1 MSTSFIDCV
10 SQHNVAVGSF
20 SPLRQIDSPR
30 QERVDCFVKRTR
42 NWHCAAHYLPGS
54 REPDV
59 AKSTRRWLRWRGC
72 CCGEP
77 DDGCGGE
84 EGCGSGVGEDKKLA
98 KKRKN
103 AKKKAAE
110 TGNRTSP
117 TMACVR
123 NLGTRHVF
131 GADSGKFL
139 PTGRDER
146 QNRPTHQRIMTLLS
160 MAVVPEERIAF
171 RRRFVKAMRGGDA
184 ECRELLCLLP

>member
-1 MSTSFIDCV
+1 MSPNRRDVGCV
-10 SQHNVAVGSF
+10 GVDVVVENGMTVVA
-20 SPLRQIDSPR
+20 
-30 QERVDCFVKRTR
+30 ERKVV
-42 NWHCAAHYLPGS
+42 
-54 REPDV
+54 
-59 AKSTRRWLRWRGC
+59 
-72 CCGEP
+72 
-77 DDGCGGE
+77 
-84 EGCGSGVGEDKKLA
+84 GVGLAKTKKLA

-123 NLGTRHVF
+123 NLGNSPRVP

-160 MAVVPEERIAF
+160 MAVV
-171 RRRFVKAMRGGDA
+171 RRRGLHSGGD
-184 ECRELLCLLP
+184 L